1 MEAKNTARNILS
13 WLLKTHRRRLNNE
26 ALSTLMTEVEAVMN
40 SRPLTL
46 ELLSDGNSLNSIS
59 LSNLLTMKSKV
70 VMSPSGEIGKA
81 DIYCQSAGE
90 ESNIFQTSAKSSL
103 WPCSSGQQ
111 IEETFELGALCYWK
125 INFIIETIGQWL
137 K

>member
-70 VMSPSGEIGKA
+70 VMSPSGEKSRYLLSKRWRRVQHI
-81 DIYCQSAGE
+81 SE
-90 ESNIFQTSAKSSL
+90 SAKSSL

>member
-1 MEAKNTARNILS
+1 
-13 WLLKTHRRRLNNE
+13 
-26 ALSTLMTEVEAVMN
+26 MTEVEAVMN
-40 SRPLTL
+40 SRPLTI

-81 DIYCQSAGE
+81 DIYWQSAGE

-103 WPCSSGQQ
+103 
-111 IEETFELGALCYWK
+111 
-125 INFIIETIGQWL
+125 
-137 K
+137 